1 MSNYDVVVGPYLAD
15 LLYERMD
22 RWIREGFRLRRRT
35 TPKFWVFMIATMLI
49 VFSVSF
55 GVLQYRY
62 SEGERQL
69 ARIREYRDDLDLKV
83 RELNDEL
90 EYVQTDA
97 YIMRAAR
104 DQLGLIMPSEVRYV
118 NNAN

>member
-69 ARIREYRDDLDLKV
+69 ARINEYRDELDLQV
-83 RELNDEL
+83 RDLNDEL

-97 YIMRAAR
+97 YIIRAAR
-104 DQLGLIMPSEVRYV
+104 DQLGLIMPREVRYV
-118 NNAN
+118 SSSN

>member
-1 MSNYDVVVGPYLAD
+1 MMSKIRMLED
-15 LLYERMD
+15 LYYEGLD
-22 RWIREGFRLRRRT
+22 QWIQGGFRMRHRT
-35 TPKFWVFMIATMLI
+35 TPKFWLFMIVTMLA

-55 GVLQYRY
+55 GVLQHRY
-62 SEGERQL
+62 AEGERQL
-69 ARIREYRDDLDLKV
+69 ARISDYRDELDLQV
-83 RELNDEL
+83 RDLYEEL

-118 NNAN
+118 SSAG

>member
-1 MSNYDVVVGPYLAD
+1 MSKLSTLENLC
-15 LLYERMD
+15 YEGVD
-22 RWIREGFRLRRRT
+22 QWIREGFGVRNRT
-35 TPKFWVFMIATMLI
+35 TPKFWMFMIATMLV

-55 GVLQYRY
+55 GVLQHRY
-62 SEGERQL
+62 AEGERQL
-69 ARIREYRDDLDLKV
+69 ERINDYRDELDLYV
-83 RELNDEL
+83 RDLNEEL

-118 NNAN
+118 SGAN

>member
-1 MSNYDVVVGPYLAD
+1 MSKLMPLDVLF
-15 LLYERMD
+15 YERLD
-22 RWIREGFRLRRRT
+22 DWIQEGFDVRPRMK
-35 TPKFWVFMIATMLI
+35 PAFWLFMIVTTLVM
-49 VFSVSF
+49 FGVSF

-69 ARIREYRDDLDLKV
+69 ARINEYRDELDLQV
-83 RELNDEL
+83 RDLNDEL

-97 YIMRAAR
+97 YIIRAAR

-118 NNAN
+118 SGAN